1 MPYKILPTKEF
12 EKDFRKIDAF
22 MQDRIKKKSQK
33 LLRIQQDINNC
44 III

>member
-22 MQDRIKKKSQK
+22 MQDRIKKKIAEVAENPTRYK
-33 LLRIQQDINNC
+33 
-44 III
+44 